1 MNITNKEIKCCQP
14 QKESLLQ
21 KDSSENERQV
31 GVHYCLRITEN
42 NITNAN
48 KSKER
53 LLEEILD
60 KDNLNNAFKRVKS
73 NKGAH
78 GVDEMEVDELLQYLK
93 IQTYRYFSSH
103 VLHYLSNKPV

>member
-1 MNITNKEIKCCQP
+1 MNVTNKEIKCCQP
-14 QKESLLQ
+14 RKEGLLQ
-21 KDSSENERQV
+21 KDSSENERYA
-31 GVHYCLRITEN
+31 GVHDSLKITEN

-53 LLEEILD
+53 MLEEILD

-78 GVDEMEVDELLQYLK
+78 GVDD
-93 IQTYRYFSSH
+93 T
-103 VLHYLSNKPV
+103 N